1 MDFCLVYAFSTP
13 TTMLPHHCVLLN
25 FSISS
30 SLSLFLS
37 LPTYDPFPTLTSHSL
52 LLLSLSHSCSLP
64 TYQYNYIFLYNR
76 LRPRSRHR
84 SCCSSYFQ
92 LYKSVYLSFSISM
105 CHSISLPIYQSLSLS
120 VNLSIKNLLPQTH
133 GLLSVLFYLPLL
145 HYFSYICANC
155 VDIKLLI
162 VFFAADSI
170 RLQYENLAHPDQWID
185 VSLLRTDIAWDADK
199 KFKFKNPALGGR
211 KLKDG
216 DLLFLHLINFLLYK
230 SILISWSFSKWR
242 KIFL

>member
-1 MDFCLVYAFSTP
+1 MTP
-13 TTMLPHHCVLLN
+13 FQRWLHTL
-25 FSISS
+25 SS
-30 SLSLFLS
+30 FSLSLTPALF
-37 LPTYDPFPTLTSHSL
+37 LPTNITIYFYIIDSDPGAGIGLVVLHISNSINLFIYHSL
-52 LLLSLSHSCSLP
+52 
-64 TYQYNYIFLYNR
+64 
-76 LRPRSRHR
+76 
-84 SCCSSYFQ
+84 
-92 LYKSVYLSFSISM
+92 YL
-105 CHSISLPIYQSLSLS
+105 CATLS

-170 RLQYENLAHPDQWID
+170 RLQYENLAHRDPWID

>member
-1 MDFCLVYAFSTP
+1 MTP
-13 TTMLPHHCVLLN
+13 FQRWLHTL
-25 FSISS
+25 SS
-30 SLSLFLS
+30 FSLSLTPALF
-37 LPTYDPFPTLTSHSL
+37 LPTNITIYFYIIDSDPGAGIGLVVIHISL
-52 LLLSLSHSCSLP
+52 FSSL
-64 TYQYNYIFLYNR
+64 YFLY
-76 LRPRSRHR
+76 
-84 SCCSSYFQ
+84 Y
-92 LYKSVYLSFSISM
+92 
-105 CHSISLPIYQSLSLS
+105 SISLPIYQSLSLS

-170 RLQYENLAHPDQWID
+170 RLQYKNHHDQWID